1 MALQDVLECDSGL
14 KPGGKSPF
22 WVAND
27 TGVVVSFWLAPSLQA
42 AWKRPPGEHLTAH
55 HCDPCPQQMNSCNVC
70 IIVSSLSCSN
80 DSHCFRDCQH
90 LRGHVV
96 CSLRAG
102 LSIDQRLT
110 GWSH

>member
-55 HCDPCPQQMNSCNVC
+55 HCDPCRQQMQRAFMQRV
-70 IIVSSLSCSN
+70 
-80 DSHCFRDCQH
+80 HHR
-90 LRGHVV
+90 VV
-96 CSLRAG
+96 AKFARMTAIASGTA
-102 LSIDQRLT
+102 SICADT
-110 GWSH
+110 WCVA